1 MKVVIFGCFY
11 LYVYMFIKF
20 DIVGKQ
26 SKFLIFLYKC
36 CVEQK
41 SICLVKKYK

>member
-20 DIVGKQ
+20 DIVGINIYLNRVY
-26 SKFLIFLYKC
+26 F
-36 CVEQK
+36 
-41 SICLVKKYK
+41 